1 MRRHYKHKVKPFN
14 GFGAVDKHSR
24 TVVLGLVELAWLRGM
39 CTSTWQA
46 LPGGDISQAPV
57 YHQLQRAK
65 RLASGI
71 LQKLADADPERFDD
85 AEE

>member
-1 MRRHYKHKVKPFN
+1 MKPFN

-46 LPGGDISQAPV
+46 LNIEVQSLPGGDISQAPV